1 MRNELTVVYVSNSE
15 TSNHSLL
22 EKLYLKCEKELNDI
36 HWEFVLASPNKD
48 FSNLN
53 KDIKF
58 ASDKNNVVCVKAKGN
73 KLYNALQEALY
84 VANYKVSFVVDI
96 TKLSED
102 IIRDLDITSILNK
115 ATNSYGFSFEISDLG
130 YAMKTFYVKSMVK
143 DIKFTDDNLY
153 NEMLYTSGVVNK
165 DKRNRL
171 ETRLYKK
178 YFKKGLKL
186 KRLYGVC

>member
-22 EKLYLKCEKELNDI
+22 EKLYLKCEKELKDI
-36 HWEFVLASPNKD
+36 HWEFVLSSPKND

-58 ASDKNNVVCVKAKGN
+58 ASNKNNVVCVKANGN
-73 KLYNALQEALY
+73 KLYHALQEALY
-84 VANYKVSFVVDI
+84 VANYKVAFVVDVN
-96 TKLSED
+96 KLSEET
-102 IIRDLDITSILNK
+102 IEDLDISSILDK
-115 ATNSYGFSFEISDLG
+115 ATNSYGFSFEVSGLG

-153 NEMLYTSGVVNK
+153 NEMLYTSGLVNK